1 MSGVKMIQDNT
12 KTCLNNLERSLLRCK
27 AFLQHRCI
35 PKECAEATSV
45 RPLSLSDSHKM
56 PCHPVHV
63 TLLKWFLKMLPLAPV
78 QSLKAAQA
86 VMQNLSS
93 KRHDFGLRTA
103 QLSGCLRQREPCN
116 SSLCNRSRQLRLLRV
131 F

>member
-45 RPLSLSDSHKM
+45 RPC
-56 PCHPVHV
+56 P
-63 TLLKWFLKMLPLAPV
+63 TL
-78 QSLKAAQA
+78 
-86 VMQNLSS
+86 NLT
-93 KRHDFGLRTA
+93 R
-103 QLSGCLRQREPCN
+103 C
-116 SSLCNRSRQLRLLRV
+116 
-131 F
+131 